1 MMAVEAA
8 KEKFYCFLGIV
19 HPTYYQSRGWG
30 PWLVAMCPSSVIL
43 ANVYI
48 GVIIALHCC
57 ALVLGALRKWT
68 SKKFAL
74 SDLPCIADLNQCSW
88 CLAWLW
94 CFFWFKN
101 ILHLFVRQMQSRL
114 SNMGPVQSP
123 PLLMDRQTAVK
134 VTTHKGRHHG
144 QCLFQIN
151 LCS

>member
-1 MMAVEAA
+1 MCGSIVQYNVRCNVS
-8 KEKFYCFLGIV
+8 FQCHLSQCVHWSDYCITL
-19 HPTYYQSRGWG
+19 
-30 PWLVAMCPSSVIL
+30 LV
-43 ANVYI
+43 
-48 GVIIALHCC
+48 
-57 ALVLGALRKWT
+57 GALRKWT

-74 SDLPCIADLNQCSW
+74 SDLPCLVDLNQCSW

-94 CFFWFKN
+94 VWCFFCFKN

-151 LCS
+151 LFSQKWKFVLRKVKVTI